1 MRDLLKIYLNL
12 NGIWY
17 LSFII
22 VFSILLVYLQQ
33 ECIIIPQVDDQ
44 MILSDILKKQMID
57 QVEKYRWLSFLLVS
71 IILLLRVLLVG
82 GCLFIGFLF
91 FENMPKTDYYSCF
104 NISLKAD
111 IILFMLPVLYIAF
124 SLFDI
129 EFGLKM
135 VEYTSLI
142 FLFDINTIEL
152 WLITLIGMMNLFELL
167 YMLFLAKLIAV
178 KINITYIESFN
189 FVLSTYGVGFVLYAM
204 FLVFVMLYAN

>member
-1 MRDLLKIYLNL
+1 MRDLIKIYLNL

-22 VFSILLVYLQQ
+22 IISILLVYLQQ

-71 IILLLRVLLVG
+71 IILLVRVLLVG

-91 FENMPKTDYYSCF
+91 FENMPKTDYSSCF

-189 FVLSTYGVGFVLYAM
+189 FVLSTYGVGFILYAM